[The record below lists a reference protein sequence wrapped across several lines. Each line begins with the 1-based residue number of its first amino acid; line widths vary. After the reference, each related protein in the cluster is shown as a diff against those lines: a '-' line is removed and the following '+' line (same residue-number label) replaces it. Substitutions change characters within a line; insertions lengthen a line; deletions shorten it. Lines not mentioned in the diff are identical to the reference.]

1 MRIMICSDLA
11 PPYIGG
17 GESYVINLGSRL
29 AKLGHEINWLTSKL
43 PNTKTYEIYHGIRI
57 HRIPILFSKHYLF
70 PGRQLFPLTS
80 LIPAIKLAKKMDVL
94 QFNTFVAGTF
104 GWIVSKFARKPCL
117 LWCHE
122 MFGELW
128 EKIGRNF
135 FEKKVYPLVERFI
148 ATSPYD
154 WFACPSNY
162 SKKTLIKAGAP
173 KEKISVIP
181 HGIDFN
187 LFHPKVKSDL
197 RKKMGL
203 ENYKL
208 FGYTGRLSIRGVGQ
222 SKNIPILLEAAKY
235 VVHHLKD
242 ARLILGGSD
251 FENLKP
257 IIKKLGIEK
266 YVVYTGKKPFNE
278 VPKFYAMCDVVVGAS
293 IAEGFGFMYAEASR
307 CGKPVVA
314 PNAGSIPEIIINNK
328 TGILVQPGDSK
339 ALADA
344 IIDLLTNEK
353 KAKKMGKEG
362 AKYTKKFTWENSV
375 KKHLEVY
382 EKLLNKSL

>member
-1 MRIMICSDLA
+1 MKIMICSDLA

-29 AKLGHEINWLTSKL
+29 ANLGHEVHWITTKL
-43 PNTKTYEIYHGIRI
+43 PNTTSYEIYQNIHI
-57 HRIPILFSKHYLF
+57 HRVPIFFSKKYLF
-70 PGRQLFPLTS
+70 PGRQFFPLTGI
-80 LIPAIKLAKKMDVL
+80 LPAAKLAKKLDVL

-104 GWIVSKFARKPCL
+104 GWLVSKLSGKPSL

-128 EKIGRNF
+128 KNIGRNF
-135 FEKKVYPLVERFI
+135 LEKTIYPFTEKFI
-148 ATSPYD
+148 AHSPYD
-154 WFACPSNY
+154 FFACPSEY

-173 KEKISVIP
+173 KEKIAVIY
-181 HGIDFN
+181 HGIDSN
-187 LFHPKVKSDL
+187 LFHPNLEDDL
-197 RKKMGL
+197 RYKLGL
-203 ENYKL
+203 RKFKL
-208 FGYTGRLSIRGVGQ
+208 FGYTGRLSISGVGQ
-222 SKNIPILLEAAKY
+222 SKNIPTLLEATKY
-235 VVHHLKD
+235 VVKQLPD
-242 ARLILGGSD
+242 ARLVLGGSGFD
-251 FENLKP
+251 ELKP
-257 IIKKLGIEK
+257 IIKKLGIK
-266 YVVYTGKKPFNE
+266 SYVVYVGARPFKE

-314 PNAGSIPEIIINNK
+314 TNTGSIPEIIINGK
-328 TGILVQPGDSK
+328 TGILVPPKNPK

-344 IIDLLTNEK
+344 IIELLTDEK
-353 KAKKMGKEG
+353 KARKMGREG

-382 EKLLNKSL
+382 EKLLS